1 MGYFGRPNKALANLE
16 FKRPIW
22 SQIGV
27 EPDGR
32 KREEERRKRKKR
44 RGRRRAKPK
53 RYGTLD
59 FVWKLT
65 LIMNPMRFGMDLW
78 FCRII
83 IFPKLGVLLGFHLN
97 PKIIVSKVGK
107 TPHGTRWL

>member
-1 MGYFGRPNKALANLE
+1 MAKSRRAKKQIKESDPKMGFVGRPNKALANLE

-44 RGRRRAKPK
+44 RGRGRREEEEGEPSQ
-53 RYGTLD
+53 RYGNYFEYGCLPL
-59 FVWKLT
+59 V
-65 LIMNPMRFGMDLW
+65 
-78 FCRII
+78 
-83 IFPKLGVLLGFHLN
+83 
-97 PKIIVSKVGK
+97 
-107 TPHGTRWL
+107 

>member
-1 MGYFGRPNKALANLE
+1 MKLGIQMAKSRRAKKQIKESDPKMGFVGRPNKALANLE

-53 RYGTLD
+53 RYG
-59 FVWKLT
+59 
-65 LIMNPMRFGMDLW
+65 N
-78 FCRII
+78 
-83 IFPKLGVLLGFHLN
+83 
-97 PKIIVSKVGK
+97 
-107 TPHGTRWL
+107 

>member
-1 MGYFGRPNKALANLE
+1 MRIEAKVEYDINCFANRMSYGALNEIKQLNPKIGFVGRPNKALANLE

-53 RYGTLD
+53 RYGCLDFGMETTLSMD
-59 FVWKLT
+59 FVWIT
-65 LIMNPMRFGMDLW
+65 
-78 FCRII
+78 
-83 IFPKLGVLLGFHLN
+83 
-97 PKIIVSKVGK
+97 
-107 TPHGTRWL
+107 